1 MAGDSVL
8 DLMTT
13 PRADVRPSSTA
24 EISEAE
30 RSTAAEGSAGPGLS
44 DAIKALADP
53 MRWDIVNRLARVDE
67 LPCAMLWQTLPISKP
82 TISHHIKVLSEAG
95 LLKVRKDGRQ
105 FFYSLRRDVAAGV
118 VRDIQAALT
127 APSTAAR
134 PY

>member
-1 MAGDSVL
+1 V

-24 EISEAE
+24 EISGAE
-30 RSTAAEGSAGPGLS
+30 RSAAPDGGRGPDLS

-53 MRWDIVNRLARVDE
+53 MRWDIVTRLARVDE
-67 LPCAMLWQTLPISKP
+67 LPCASLWQTLPISKA

-95 LLKVRKDGRQ
+95 LLRVRKDGRQ

-118 VRDIQAALT
+118 VRDVQSAL
-127 APSTAAR
+127 AGPSTPARSVR